1 MCPSI
6 GRMDCQI
13 CGRFLEHRPS
23 MVGYVICTVHINGS
37 STPHV
42 WTLTPNLL
50 WPSLEPGRCVIHCFI
65 VHQRQGKR
73 WGELSTS
80 ISGGKGKSREIRLF
94 GKCRHKEK
102 WIPGKEKEEFM
113 HYLIRSETRTF
124 WRGPHLWMMMK
135 WFINFHRRLKT
146 RSADPDRLS
155 WVDSNYLKIWVLEQ
169 QIYLDSR
176 KGHF

>member
-6 GRMDCQI
+6 GRMGCQI

-23 MVGYVICTVHINGS
+23 MVGYVIWTVHINGS

-94 GKCRHKEK
+94 GKCRHKES
-102 WIPGKEKEEFM
+102 EFQERRK
-113 HYLIRSETRTF
+113 RSSCITRF
-124 WRGPHLWMMMK
+124 AL
-135 WFINFHRRLKT
+135 RLEPSGGAHISEWWWNDSSISTVGWKLDQLT
-146 RSADPDRLS
+146 RIGSVE
-155 WVDSNYLKIWVLEQ
+155 WTQTI
-169 QIYLDSR
+169 
-176 KGHF
+176 